1 MEIRLM
7 AIMVAV
13 MLAGCGGAA
22 DQETADREKAGP
34 SSKPFTDQVVEG
46 FTGRTA
52 VDAGMRAKSK
62 IDGANAATANR
73 QKDMDDALG
82 E

>member
-7 AIMVAV
+7 AIMAAV
-13 MLAGCGGAA
+13 MLAGCGGAT
-22 DQETADREKAGP
+22 DQEGAEKRKAQP

-52 VDAGMRAKSK
+52 VDAGMRTKSK
-62 IDGANAATANR
+62 VDRANAATANR
-73 QKDMDDALG
+73 QKDMDAALG